1 MAADHEG
8 KMSLKRK
15 FLLRNWALV
24 LGVVVVGA
32 TALWCLYDL
41 RLVVNVVSQAY
52 RDVGLIQDASRA
64 VGLARNAEKGGG
76 TNPVSYARE
85 NFAKAA
91 LAINAF
97 IDHEKDNYYM
107 DRPRA
112 ALAQITEAQAALAD
126 PSPDLNAAAKA
137 SEGVNENVV
146 AAIGFCRMFIQSKD
160 GLAADKLRNALI
172 LIGVVI
178 ALTLFTTSATSLAQ
192 YRDIML
198 PLNRLREGV
207 RSIAATEFSGH
218 IEETGDK
225 EFAELSAEFNRMARE
240 LDSFYRTL
248 EEKVE
253 AKSRELVRSERLASV
268 GFLAAGVS
276 HEINNP
282 LNVIS
287 GYAELA
293 AKRLNSSAD
302 GGAVRDAIQALRVI
316 RDEAFRCKEITSKLL
331 SLAKGDTQGRETLSL
346 DSVAREVAILAGGLK
361 DYRDRLIELKL
372 DPQLNVKANATEM
385 KQVLLNLT
393 VNALEAVK
401 PGEGKVLIEGRSRD
415 GWVEVSVCDNGY
427 GIAADS
433 LKKVFEPFYT
443 RRLGTRAPG
452 TGLGLSIT
460 HAIVESHGGR
470 IRAESK
476 GAGQGSRFTLEL
488 PSAVKENQ

>member
-1 MAADHEG
+1 
-8 KMSLKRK
+8 MSLKRK
-15 FLLRNWALV
+15 FQLRNWCLV
-24 LGVVVVGA
+24 LGVLVVGA
-32 TALWCLYDL
+32 PALWSLYDL
-41 RLVVNVVSQAY
+41 RRVLNMVAQAY
-52 RDVGLIQDASRA
+52 RDVGLIQLA
-64 VGLARNAEKGGG
+64 ARNIDFAR
-76 TNPVSYARE
+76 NPSGSGPADQVGYARDYYG
-85 NFAKAA
+85 KAA
-91 LAINAF
+91 ENIRVF
-97 IDHEKDNYYM
+97 IENEKNNYYM
-107 DRPRA
+107 DSPQA
-112 ALAQITEAQAALAD
+112 ALAKVMAAQAALEG
-126 PSPDLNAAAKA
+126 PTPDVKAAAAAMKGVENNILA
-137 SEGVNENVV
+137 S
-146 AAIGFCRMFIQSKD
+146 ITFCHLFIQNKD
-160 GLAADKLRNALI
+160 GLAAYKLRNSLTLI
-172 LIGVVI
+172 AAVV
-178 ALTLFTTSATSLAQ
+178 ALTLLAASLTGVAQ
-192 YRDIML
+192 YRDVML
-198 PLNRLREGV
+198 PLGRLREGV
-207 RSIAATEFSGH
+207 RSIAAAEFSGR

-225 EFAELSAEFNRMARE
+225 EFVELSAEFNRMARE

-253 AKSRELVRSERLASV
+253 TKSRELVRSERLASV

-293 AKRLNSSAD
+293 AKRLNSNAD
-302 GGAVRDAIQALRVI
+302 GGAVGDAIRALRVI

-331 SLAKGDTQGRETLSL
+331 SLAKGDTEGRETLAL
-346 DSVAREVAILAGGLK
+346 DSVAREVAVLAGGLK

-372 DPQLNVKANATEM
+372 DGQLNVKANATEM

-401 PGEGKVLIEGRSRD
+401 PGEGKVLIEGHRRN
-415 GWVEVSVCDNGY
+415 GWIEVSVCDNGY
-427 GIAADS
+427 GITADS

-488 PSAVKENQ
+488 PAATKENK